1 MSAKNP
7 SSLAGPGLLC
17 ISLSPFPLSFCMVS
31 KVNPLSQRKPV
42 NDHWIFVCPHKY
54 SQALSRV
61 FVQNAK
67 KHEKINKIAQVTKS
81 KINDNDLRDPQLS
94 LVISVFL

>member
-54 SQALSRV
+54 SQALSVCPKR
-61 FVQNAK
+61 K